1 MAFGNNYAYNPYI
14 NPYASPYNPQPQ
26 PMMQNFQ
33 QQQQPMPQIQQ
44 TAQQSQQNIFISVDG
59 IEEVNRFYVAP
70 NCAVDF
76 IDKNLPCL
84 YKKTSD
90 ASGRTN
96 VEVFDLFKRETENP
110 HQKPSEADLSDFVK
124 RDEITHLEERI
135 AKLEGLSAKQRA
147 KGDNVD
153 G

>member
-33 QQQQPMPQIQQ
+33 QQQQAMPQMQQQ
-44 TAQQSQQNIFISVDG
+44 TPQNGFVWVDG
-59 IEEVNRFYVAP
+59 IEEANNFYVAP
-70 NCAVDF
+70 NNAVQLW
-76 IDKNLPCL
+76 DKNLPCI
-84 YKKTSD
+84 YKKSAD
-90 ASGRTN
+90 AAGKPTMQI
-96 VEVFDLFKRETENP
+96 FDLVERKNETPSKTDFKP
-110 HQKPSEADLSDFVK
+110 DLRDFVK
-124 RDEITHLEERI
+124 RDEIILLEERI
-135 AKLEGLSAKQRA
+135 AKLEGLNAKQRA